1 MHAQKTWGQNRF
13 HSCLSITLCI
23 AFTSVLH
30 VQADEIFFD
39 RDIMPIFTK
48 AGCNAAGCHGTANG
62 QSGFKLSLFASDPQ
76 ADYQELIR
84 DADGRRINRVE
95 PEKSLLFLKATGKV
109 KHKSDRP
116 LNPKSLEYMQLLAWV
131 KQGAKRDVKKQPILE
146 SLSVTPKQLIT
157 ELGHRQYI
165 TAQALYAGSDALDV
179 TANCNFDSTN
189 KRVVQVDRLGSM
201 HVKGYG
207 HAYVTVTY
215 MGKTSLIHVVAPQPL
230 TTTFPDVKPNNQIDN
245 LVFEQLKAMG
255 VPPSDLC
262 TDEQFVRRLYLDVT
276 GRLPTV
282 KQAQKFL
289 QSSDAS
295 QRSKLIDELLV
306 SDAFA
311 DFAALKW
318 GDLLRIKSE
327 FPSNLWPNAVQA
339 YYQWVRS
346 SLVANKPYDQFVR
359 EMLVSTGSNFRDPPS
374 NYYRALGNRN
384 PQGFAEQTA
393 MIFMGAR
400 MSCARC
406 HAHPTE
412 SWTPNDNKHMAAFF
426 ANVKYKST
434 QEWKEQIVYT
444 QPWAKYKDPMTGKAI
459 TAIPLDG
466 DEIKIPGRK
475 DSRAVFAKWLT
486 DPENPWFAKNITN
499 RIWFWLLARG
509 IIHEPDDIRPSN
521 PPSNPKLLAYLEK
534 QFIDHSYDLKHIYR
548 LILNSRTYQLSSL
561 TTPANAW
568 DEAMFSHYIPKRLT
582 AEQMMDAINQV
593 TQTDDTFTSRIP
605 EPFTVLPK
613 GTRAVQLQDGS
624 IGLPILQ
631 LFGRPS
637 RDSSYE
643 SERCND
649 TSMSQA
655 LYMINAQALSK
666 KITRSPY
673 LKQLFKN
680 TSDEQVVDSIYMTV
694 FSRHP
699 SDEKMK
705 QLLAYFQQSKRRND
719 GITDLLWAVLNTR
732 EFMFNH

>member
-1 MHAQKTWGQNRF
+1 M
-13 HSCLSITLCI
+13 
-23 AFTSVLH
+23 
-30 VQADEIFFD
+30 
-39 RDIMPIFTK
+39 
-48 AGCNAAGCHGTANG
+48 
-62 QSGFKLSLFASDPQ
+62 
-76 ADYQELIR
+76 
-84 DADGRRINRVE
+84 
-95 PEKSLLFLKATGKV
+95 
-109 KHKSDRP
+109 
-116 LNPKSLEYMQLLAWV
+116 
-131 KQGAKRDVKKQPILE
+131 
-146 SLSVTPKQLIT
+146 
-157 ELGHRQYI
+157 
-165 TAQALYAGSDALDV
+165 
-179 TANCNFDSTN
+179 
-189 KRVVQVDRLGSM
+189 
-201 HVKGYG
+201 
-207 HAYVTVTY
+207 
-215 MGKTSLIHVVAPQPL
+215 
-230 TTTFPDVKPNNQIDN
+230 
-245 LVFEQLKAMG
+245 
-255 VPPSDLC
+255 
-262 TDEQFVRRLYLDVT
+262 
-276 GRLPTV
+276 
-282 KQAQKFL
+282 
-289 QSSDAS
+289 
-295 QRSKLIDELLV
+295 
-306 SDAFA
+306 
-311 DFAALKW
+311 
-318 GDLLRIKSE
+318 
-327 FPSNLWPNAVQA
+327 QA
-339 YYQWVRS
+339 YHQWVRS

-374 NYYRALGNRN
+374 NYYRALGNRD
-384 PQGFAEQTA
+384 PQGFAEQSA

-412 SWTPNDNKHMAAFF
+412 SWTPDDNKHMAAFF
-426 ANVKYKST
+426 ANVRYKNT

-444 QPWAKYKDPMTGKAI
+444 QPWAKYKDTMTGKAI
-459 TAIPLDG
+459 TPVPLDG
-466 DEIKIPGRK
+466 DEIKIAGSK

-486 DPENPWFAKNITN
+486 DPKNPWFAKNITN
-499 RIWFWLLARG
+499 RIWYWLLGRG

-534 QFIDHSYDLKHIYR
+534 QFIDHGYDLKHVYR
-548 LILNSRTYQLSSL
+548 LILNSKTYQLSSL

-637 RDSSYE
+637 RDSSFE

-655 LYMINAQALSK
+655 LFMINAEELSK
-666 KITRSPY
+666 KIARSPY

-680 TSDEQVVDSIYMTV
+680 TSDQQVVESIYMTV
-694 FSRHP
+694 FSRKP

-705 QLLAYFQQSKRRND
+705 KLLAYIQQSEKRND